1 MFQVKPTRKLSI
13 RQAILSRQKFV
24 PVNEAIGH
32 ICSEP
37 SVSCPPAIPIAVSG
51 EIITK
56 EMVDVLQTYD
66 VQTIAIVEE

>member
-24 PVNEAIGH
+24 LVNEAIGH

-37 SVSCPPAIPIAVSG
+37 SVSFPPAIPISVSG